1 MSPLRDV
8 SRCIGT
14 FTWGAAATAVGFSA
28 YAIITLSAPMTE
40 PISPPIAG
48 LASSARQRFLL
59 EVSPSRVALGE
70 LKAGQSA
77 RAEITL
83 RNPGLAPVTVD
94 RVVSSCPC
102 ITVSPL
108 PACVPCSGSAVLV
121 VAFDPADEPEFRGGL
136 SVELSGRGAAD
147 SRLFEAVVEFEIGE
161 NPVQSGTER
170 LELRSLELVR
180 GVEP

>member
-28 YAIITLSAPMTE
+28 YAIITLSAPMPE

-83 RNPGLAPVTVD
+83 RNPGLALLPSTVW
-94 RVVSSCPC
+94 CP
-102 ITVSPL
+102 
-108 PACVPCSGSAVLV
+108 
-121 VAFDPADEPEFRGGL
+121 
-136 SVELSGRGAAD
+136 AARASRCRR
-147 SRLFEAVVEFEIGE
+147 SRLAFPARGRPYWSSHLILRT
-161 NPVQSGTER
+161 NPNSAEDCR
-170 LELRSLELVR
+170 
-180 GVEP
+180 